1 MAHEQMETV
10 VSWEAMAM
18 ECNGGKDVDHAGG
31 MEEGVVDKP
40 GVDAVDML
48 SQLMSRV

>member
-31 MEEGVVDKP
+31 TEEGVVDKL
-40 GVDAVDML
+40 GVDTVDML
-48 SQLMSRV
+48 SRLMSRE